1 MLGMGDMVPATP
13 STSPTWKDQIMRF
26 APVAAALSLLLAVQ
40 ASVGTAE
47 ELTPDPRAALLIAD
61 GRAALASGQP
71 QKAIDAFE
79 AALVI
84 DPAYTPIFL
93 ELAEAA
99 RREGLQG
106 KAIRYYRE
114 TLRRDPD
121 NYAAI
126 SGEGA
131 ALVEKGAVEKARIN
145 LSRLESLCGAECA
158 ETKQLAA
165 AIARGPQPKVLRAE
179 AVMPEAV
186 VSTN

>member
-1 MLGMGDMVPATP
+1 MLGKQDMV
-13 STSPTWKDQIMRF
+13 STSSPASPSWKDQIMRF

-40 ASVGTAE
+40 ASVGTAQE
-47 ELTPDPRAALLIAD
+47 QTPDPRAALLIAD
-61 GRAALASGQP
+61 GRAALAEGQP
-71 QKAIDAFE
+71 QKAIDSFE
-79 AALVI
+79 AALAI
-84 DPAYTPIFL
+84 DPGYTPIYL

-114 TLRRDPD
+114 TLSRDPD
-121 NYAAI
+121 NFAAI

-158 ETKQLAA
+158 ETKQLAS

-186 VSTN
+186 VTN

>member
-1 MLGMGDMVPATP
+1 
-13 STSPTWKDQIMRF
+13 MRF

-47 ELTPDPRAALLIAD
+47 ELMPDPRAAMLIAD
-61 GRAALASGQP
+61 GRAALSDGQP

-79 AALVI
+79 AALAI

-106 KAIRYYRE
+106 KAIKYYRE
-114 TLRRDPD
+114 TLNRDPD
-121 NYAAI
+121 NFAAI

-131 ALVEKGAVEKARIN
+131 ALVEKGAIEKAKIN
-145 LSRLESLCGAECA
+145 LSRLESMCGADCT
-158 ETKQLAA
+158 ETKLLAS

-186 VSTN
+186 VSQN

>member
-1 MLGMGDMVPATP
+1 
-13 STSPTWKDQIMRF
+13 MRF
-26 APVAAALSLLLAVQ
+26 APIAAALSLMLAVQ
-40 ASVGTAE
+40 ASVGQAE

-61 GRAALASGQP
+61 GRAALAAGQP
-71 QKAIDAFE
+71 QKAIDSFE
-79 AALVI
+79 AALAV
-84 DPAYTPIFL
+84 DPAYTPIYL

-121 NYAAI
+121 NFAAI

-131 ALVEKGAVEKARIN
+131 ALVEKGAIEKARIN
-145 LSRLESLCGAECA
+145 LSRLEALCGDQCA
-158 ETKQLAA
+158 ETKQLAS

>member
-1 MLGMGDMVPATP
+1 
-13 STSPTWKDQIMRF
+13 MRF
-26 APVAAALSLLLAVQ
+26 APVAAALSLFLAVQ
-40 ASVGTAE
+40 ASVGQAE
-47 ELTPDPRAALLIAD
+47 QRSPDPRAALLIAD
-61 GRAALASGQP
+61 GRSALSEGQP
-71 QKAIDAFE
+71 QRAIDNFE
-79 AALVI
+79 AALAI
-84 DPAYTPIFL
+84 DPGFTPLYL

-114 TLRRDPD
+114 ALRRDPG
-121 NYAAI
+121 NLAAI

-131 ALVEKGAVEKARIN
+131 ALLEKGAVEKAKIN
-145 LSRLESLCGAECA
+145 LSRLESLCGTECA
-158 ETKQLAA
+158 ETRQLAS